1 MRIKGSISSPLIVI
15 GDIASNLLQLCLDQ
29 RQRDCTEVHI
39 AGRLGVV
46 AFSGREGGSASIVVM
61 PRAKSGDTRFTLRPI
76 EQRPKRPDGFI
87 LQIGGPP
94 CAVAPGAFA
103 LAIKRRP

>member
-1 MRIKGSISSPLIVI
+1 MPDSRAAMFID
-15 GDIASNLLQLCLDQ
+15 DIASDLLQLCLDK
-29 RQRDCTEVHI
+29 RQRNCTEVHI

-46 AFSGREGGSASIVVM
+46 AFSGREGGSASVVEM
-61 PRAKSGDTRFTLRPI
+61 PRAKPGDTRFTLRPI

-87 LQIGGPP
+87 LQIGGGP

-103 LAIKRRP
+103 LAIKRWA